1 MKSKFKIQ
9 FVGSYQINR
18 LLMILHK
25 KLFPLVF
32 NSIFNNYLDNVFDEF
47 TNNKEIYQIIG
58 VPSIKAAFNGI
69 N

>member
-1 MKSKFKIQ
+1 
-9 FVGSYQINR
+9 
-18 LLMILHK
+18 MILHK